1 MHADSAQLTGS
12 SHARSAQPAQDYAM
26 HHDADERSWG
36 IVADG
41 CSGAGRTD
49 LGARL
54 WALALDARWRQGCTL
69 VDAAL
74 LRDIAPRPPAGAE
87 ADDLQATLIV
97 VLATQRKALGFIAGD
112 GALVALKQ
120 SGERLII
127 EHRFTANLPAY
138 PAYLGDPGVRRRFI
152 TRSRAEGQRLEVTR
166 TRLDPFGA
174 VLAHDVQQQ
183 PIDDELHHACRRYDF
198 TPEGPLRS
206 LIAVTD
212 GYASR
217 PRADAQDTLLALA
230 TVVNPVGHFLRRRL
244 GLLGQRW
251 AGERTFPTDDLSVAG
266 LCWDRLDPGN

>member
-12 SHARSAQPAQDYAM
+12 GHARSAQPAQDYAL
-26 HHDADERSWG
+26 HHDADDRSWG

-54 WALALDARWRQGCTL
+54 WALALDARLRQGCTL
-69 VDAAL
+69 LDAGL

-87 ADDLQATLIV
+87 ADDLQATLV
-97 VLATQRKALGFIAGD
+97 AVLATRRDALGFIAGD

-120 SGERLII
+120 SGERVII

-138 PAYLGDPGVRRRFI
+138 PAYLSDPEVQRRFI
-152 TRSRAEGQRLEVTR
+152 ARSRAEGQRLEVTL
-166 TRLDPFGA
+166 TRLDPQGK
-174 VLAHDVQQQ
+174 VLERQVQQP
-183 PIDDELHHACRRYDF
+183 PIDDELRHACCRYDF
-198 TPEGPLRS
+198 TPEGPLRA
-206 LIAVTD
+206 LFAITD

-217 PRADAQDTLLALA
+217 PRADAQNTLQALS
-230 TVVNPVGHFLRRRL
+230 TVVNPVGRFLRRRL

-251 AGERTFPTDDLSVAG
+251 GEERTFPSDDLSVAG
-266 LCWDRLDPGN
+266 LCWDRLDPET